1 MSLIISLTCALL
13 ATLLQQWARRY
24 LRVTR
29 TRYSL
34 FKRARVRAF
43 FAEGLERRYFPLVV
57 EALPGL
63 LHASVFLF
71 FAGLPIFL
79 FGTNQT
85 VFTVVLSCV
94 GFSGL
99 SYLLLTFMPLVFHDS
114 PYHTPLSTL
123 FWLLRVGVRFLFL
136 ELFKLAAKF
145 AVKCKVKVKLPTCH
159 PWPTK
164 TTVHNLSTLART
176 QLDWLRGGLVKE
188 MESYAYGSSWQ
199 IDARALSWAF
209 DFADEEDELE
219 HIIASIPGFYKS
231 SLVKDPQ
238 KILLEASEKISGAIL
253 QLMGRSLSSGLVD
266 ETQRTQRSTMCLEV
280 LEILPNLL
288 HATLQQSLRLIGT
301 DVFKWIEL
309 GLLAD
314 RHDSF
319 EAKSFTA
326 LVTAHTRGYD
336 ERRLPATIRQ
346 LGSSDPIPQS
356 HSAQVDNDLLFSNL
370 LDIVLWMLF
379 HHDSVPIS
387 EYEVVENVL
396 TALQK
401 FDGNVT
407 STSPELRH
415 QFCSMWNVILEFQEH
430 FGQATNFMMNAAG
443 FDNWHRARTRA
454 QSLARNLARNMGRT
468 LEASFEGDFAR
479 RVARDPTSLVSLIRI
494 LSKRFANLHKALHA
508 IDSVAAPRAPVSTD
522 SWDEYRPAEPIYRC
536 DDPSHHHTD
545 VPNLH
550 AGHPI

>member
-24 LRVTR
+24 VRVTR

-34 FKRARVRAF
+34 LKRARVRAF

-71 FAGLPIFL
+71 FAGLPVFL

-85 VFTVVLSCV
+85 VFTAVLSCV
-94 GFSGL
+94 GLSGL

-123 FWLLRVGVRFLFL
+123 FWLLHVGVRCLFL
-136 ELFKLAAKF
+136 ELFKLAVSF
-145 AVKCKVKVKLPTCH
+145 AVKVKVKLPIGH

-164 TTVHNLSTLART
+164 NTVHNLSILAGT
-176 QLDWLRGGLVKE
+176 QLKWLRSGMAKE

-209 DFADEEDELE
+209 DFADEEAELE
-219 HIIASIPGFYKS
+219 QILASIPGFYKS

-238 KILLEASEKISGAIL
+238 KILLEASDKISGAIL
-253 QLMGRSLSSGLVD
+253 QLMGRSLSSDLVN
-266 ETQRTQRSTMCLEV
+266 ETQRKQRSTMCLKV
-280 LEILPNLL
+280 LEILPDLQC
-288 HATLQQSLRLIGT
+288 ATIQQSLRLIGT

-326 LVTAHTRGYD
+326 LVTAHTRGHD
-336 ERRLPATIRQ
+336 GRWLPAMIHQ
-346 LGSSDPIPQS
+346 LGLSGPIPQGLF
-356 HSAQVDNDLLFSNL
+356 AQVDDLLFSNF
-370 LDIVLWMLF
+370 LDFVLWMLF
-379 HHDSVPIS
+379 HHDSIS
-387 EYEVVENVL
+387 DYEVVKNVL

-401 FDGNVT
+401 FDHDIT
-407 STSPELRH
+407 ATSPAPELQH
-415 QFCSMWNVILEFQEH
+415 QFCTMWNVILEFQGH
-430 FGQATNFMMNAAG
+430 FGQTTNFMHYATG
-443 FDNWHRARTRA
+443 FVNWQRARTNA
-454 QSLARNLARNMGRT
+454 QNLARNLARNMGRT
-468 LEASFEGDFAR
+468 LETNFEEDFSR
-479 RVARDPTSLVSLIRI
+479 RVARNPTSLVSLIRF
-494 LSKRFANLHKALHA
+494 LAKRFATLYNALHA
-508 IDSVAAPRAPVSTD
+508 IDSVAASRAPVSTD
-522 SWDEYRPAEPIYRC
+522 SWDEDGPVVPIYRC
-536 DDPSHHHTD
+536 DDPSHRHTD
-545 VPNLH
+545 IQDLY
-550 AGHPI
+550 AGEPI